1 MELTVKRIKKGKDYT
16 AGQLFINDEFF
27 CWTLEDIERDK
38 KIPKETAIP
47 KGKYEVILNIS
58 NRFKVYM
65 PLLLNVP
72 GFEGIRIHN
81 GNTKDDTEGCILVC
95 NEDSRDGFGGDS
107 RSAFKRLMSKLTKV
121 EKKEKIW
128 ITVQ

>member
-1 MELTVKRIKKGKDYT
+1 MELIVKRIKKGKDYT

-27 CWTLEDIERDK
+27 CWTLEDLERDR
-38 KIPKETAIP
+38 KIQNETAIP
-47 KGKYEVILNIS
+47 KGKYEVIINMS
-58 NRFKVYM
+58 NRFKMYM

-72 GFEGIRIHN
+72 NFSGIRIHS

-95 NEDSRDGFGGDS
+95 NEDSRDGFGGNS
-107 RSAFKRLMSKLTKV
+107 RAAFKKLMSILTKA

>member
-27 CWTLEDIERDK
+27 CWTLEDLERDK
-38 KIPKETAIP
+38 KIPRETAIP
-47 KGKYEVILNIS
+47 KGKYEVILNMS
-58 NRFKVYM
+58 NRFQKYM

-95 NEDSRDGFGGDS
+95 NEDSRDGFGGNS
-107 RSAFKRLMSKLTKV
+107 KLAFKNLMARLTKV